1 MSNTTIMDRL
11 GEVCPQSCGQV
22 EFEYFATSENIDAD
36 EACAK
41 AMLPGRTSLRVS
53 LYLRVT
59 QTDSGP
65 AKYKVVQLDLT
76 TFFTGLDEASMS
88 SLKGEMHWLDHK
100 SNHPD
105 ASYCKLKVKNDLA
118 YLR

>member
-41 AMLPGRTSLRVS
+41 AMLPGRTSLQYVRVS
-53 LYLRVT
+53 QRN
-59 QTDSGP
+59 SGP
-65 AKYKVVQLDLT
+65 TKYKLVQLDLMT

-88 SLKGEMHWLDHK
+88 SLRGQMHWLDHK